1 MTHQVRR
8 TGTIW
13 LTGALAGLLLWAP
26 AAPGLAQSAAKPGGS
41 FGEQLRGELEKARR
55 QVETLYLLR
64 LTETVALS
72 AEQSAQVAAII
83 RKAQEARRSLLEERR
98 QVLRDLNALLAAG
111 AGTERVK
118 PKLAQWEQN
127 ETRLWRWRQ
136 GLFQDLS
143 EVLSVEQQGRYL
155 LFDEQ
160 FGVEVRNAV
169 LDLRRGGAEGRG
181 E

>member
-8 TGTIW
+8 TGTVW
-13 LTGALAGLLLWAP
+13 LVGALAGLLAWAP
-26 AAPGLAQSAAKPGGS
+26 MAGLAQAQTKREGS
-41 FGEQLRGELEKARR
+41 LAERFIREIERARR

-72 AEQSAQVAAII
+72 AEQSAQVATIL
-83 RKAQEARRSLLEERR
+83 RKAQETRRTLLEERR
-98 QVLRDLNALLAAG
+98 QILQDLNVLLTTG
-111 AGTERVK
+111 AEGERIK
-118 PKLAQWEQN
+118 AKLARWEQN
-127 ETRLWRWRQ
+127 ETRLGRWRQ
-136 GLFQDLS
+136 GLFHDLS

-160 FGVEVRNAV
+160 FNVEVRNAV
-169 LDLRRGGAEGRG
+169 LDLRRAGAAGRG